1 LFVCGASTGGAFRS
15 TLELAD
21 ALERRGHTTQVL
33 IEAEGGSPRSRVA
46 KRLLDAQ
53 VKLDRRAVTRLL
65 DPVRRRIGAR
75 ARAVEV
81 PGHHLVSPV
90 PENATARL
98 ACELR
103 ADAVIVSSIRRP
115 AWRQMR
121 NWCRTNQVLSVL
133 YMRGMSEL
141 DQLDHPDG
149 VPDLLLSNTQ
159 SVADLARR
167 SGHLVTFVPS
177 LVDLTN
183 SATVTT
189 REVALLVSPTEIQG
203 IDIALTLAAAR
214 PDVRFVLQHSWS
226 VAASDIE
233 RLNEQLAGLS
243 NVEVRSRTSNPA
255 EIYRDARIL
264 LAPHRIDNRPR
275 VILEAQSNGIPALI
289 RALPG
294 LVHQMGDGGLAV
306 DDEAEPHEWITAFAR
321 LWDDE
326 ATYAELSDKARR
338 SAARPEQSEESIG
351 SRFEASIE
359 EALDRPME

>member
-1 LFVCGASTGGAFRS
+1 M
-15 TLELAD
+15 
-21 ALERRGHTTQVL
+21 
-33 IEAEGGSPRSRVA
+33 
-46 KRLLDAQ
+46 
-53 VKLDRRAVTRLL
+53 KLDRRAVTRLL

-203 IDIALTLAAAR
+203 IDIALMLAAAR

-226 VAASDIE
+226 LAASDIE

-338 SAARPEQSEESIG
+338 SAARPEQSEEAIG